1 MVSEMPEARLGPAD
15 PTQRTAE
22 LERMLDSLREDSE
35 VAHVLLGLSGA
46 LAEVRTIEE
55 TLELTVRVVP
65 DLLGADR
72 CLSAR
77 IDRRTS
83 RLEVHATSGFEP
95 AQLESLLRYSG
106 RERGLPLL
114 QTALE
119 EGAPIL
125 IPDASA
131 DPRFDPA
138 FVAEREIG
146 AFVGIPLMRWGEEF
160 GGLGLVFDRPRPF
173 SSKDK
178 ALTRGIARQVGV
190 ALVNARRFN
199 LLGEL
204 RKFGHDVAVKLRL
217 QSVIDVT
224 MNAAASLLT
233 GDSAAVYF
241 LDRDQQTFVA
251 AGGNGAI
258 SVDELARIDAADEP
272 WSALMQSRTVVVPD
286 LDRLLGLR
294 RVESSAVAAPIPG
307 EDGPVGAIV
316 VFFRRHATMAPDEAE
331 ALSVLATEAAMAID
345 NANRFERQHRVTRSL
360 QLGLLQSDLPEV
372 PGFSVGA
379 VYEPA
384 SGEAEIGGDFYD
396 LFDLEDG
403 RFAVTIGDV
412 SGKGAE
418 AAART
423 ATAKYM
429 LRAFSLRNPAP
440 SSALFHLNNALARDM
455 EAERFAT
462 LVYGVIES
470 DGTHFTVGLAGHP
483 SPIVYRK
490 ATGTAERLDLQGA
503 ILGVIGEE
511 QYQQE
516 TLRFSP
522 GDCFVAFTDGL
533 LEARSGDEFFGRKRL
548 EDAVAAHA
556 AALSGNELARQLLED
571 ARSFGE
577 IRDDAIVFV
586 LRNEGPR

>member
-1 MVSEMPEARLGPAD
+1 M
-15 PTQRTAE
+15 
-22 LERMLDSLREDSE
+22 
-35 VAHVLLGLSGA
+35 
-46 LAEVRTIEE
+46 
-55 TLELTVRVVP
+55 RVVP

-72 CLSAR
+72 CLAAR

-95 AQLESLLRYSG
+95 AQLEALLRLSG
-106 RERGLPLL
+106 GEEGLPLL
-114 QTALE
+114 QTALD

-146 AFVGIPLMRWGEEF
+146 AFVGIPLVRWGEEF

-178 ALTRGIARQVGV
+178 ALARGIARQVGV

-204 RKFGHDVAVKLRL
+204 RKFGHDVAAKLRL

-224 MNAAASLLT
+224 MNAAVSLLT
-233 GDSAAVYF
+233 GDAAAVYF
-241 LDRDQQTFVA
+241 LDRDQETFVA
-251 AGGNGAI
+251 AGGNGAT
-258 SVDELARIDAADEP
+258 SVDELARIDAAVEP
-272 WSALMQSRTVVVPD
+272 WNALIQSRTVVVPD

-294 RVESSAVAAPIPG
+294 RAESSAVAAPIPG
-307 EDGPVGAIV
+307 ENGPVGAIV
-316 VFFRRHATMAPDEAE
+316 VFFRRHVTMAPDEAE

-462 LVYGVIES
+462 LVYGVIEN
-470 DGTHFTVGLAGHP
+470 DGVHFTVGLAGHP
-483 SPIVYRK
+483 SPIVYRR

-556 AALSGNELARQLLED
+556 AALSGDELARQLLED

-586 LRNEGPR
+586 LCNEGSR

>member
-1 MVSEMPEARLGPAD
+1 MVSEMPDARIGQED
-15 PTQRTAE
+15 PTERAAE
-22 LERMLDSLREDSE
+22 LERTLDSLREDSE

-46 LAEVRTIEE
+46 LAEVRSIEE
-55 TLELTVRVVP
+55 TLELAVRIVP

-72 CLSAR
+72 CLAAR
-77 IDRRTS
+77 VDRRTS
-83 RLEVHATSGFEP
+83 RMEVHASSGFEA
-95 AQLESLLRYSG
+95 AQLEAVLRSADEDTG
-106 RERGLPLL
+106 MPLL
-114 QTALE
+114 QAALE

-125 IPDASA
+125 VSDAAA

-138 FVAEREIG
+138 FVAERGIG
-146 AFVGIPLMRWGEEF
+146 AFVGIPLVRWGEEF
-160 GGLGLVFDRPRPF
+160 GGLGLVFDLARPF

-178 ALTRGIARQVGV
+178 ALARGIARQVGV

-199 LLGEL
+199 LLGQL
-204 RKFGHDVAVKLRL
+204 RTFGHDVAVKLRL
-217 QSVIDVT
+217 ESVIDVT
-224 MNAAASLLT
+224 KNAAVTLLT

-241 LDRDQQTFVA
+241 LDREQETLVA
-251 AGGNGAI
+251 AGGEGATSI
-258 SVDELARIDAADEP
+258 DELARIDVGRDP
-272 WSALMQSRTVVVPD
+272 WSALLQSRAVVVPD
-286 LDRLLGLR
+286 LDRTLGLR
-294 RVESSAVAAPIPG
+294 REESSAVAAPIPG
-307 EDGPVGAIV
+307 EDGPFGAII
-316 VFFRRHATMAPDEAE
+316 VFFRRHVTMAPDEAE

-345 NANRFERQHRVTRSL
+345 NANRFERQRRVARSL
-360 QLGLLQSDLPEV
+360 QLGLLQSDFPEV
-372 PGFSVGA
+372 PGFTVGA

-396 LFDLEDG
+396 VFDLEDG
-403 RFAVTIGDV
+403 RFAVTVGDV

-423 ATAKYM
+423 ATAKFM
-429 LRAFSLRNPAP
+429 LRAFSMRNPSP

-462 LVYGVIES
+462 LVYGVIEN
-470 DGTHFTVGLAGHP
+470 DGVHFTVGLAGHP

-490 ATGTAERLDLQGA
+490 SSGTAERLDLQGA

-516 TLRFSP
+516 TLKFSP

-548 EDAVAAHA
+548 EDAVVAHA
-556 AALSGNELARQLLED
+556 PALSGDDLAQQLLD
-571 ARSFGE
+571 DVRSFGE

-586 LRNEGPR
+586 MCSEDEE

>member
-1 MVSEMPEARLGPAD
+1 MVSEMPEARIGHED
-15 PTQRTAE
+15 PTERAAE
-22 LERMLDSLREDSE
+22 LERTLDSLREDSE

-46 LAEVRTIEE
+46 LGEVRSIEE
-55 TLELTVRVVP
+55 TLELAVRVVP

-72 CLSAR
+72 CLAAR

-83 RLEVHATSGFEP
+83 RMEVHATSGYEA
-95 AQLESLLRYSG
+95 AQLEAVLRSAG
-106 RERGLPLL
+106 DETGLPLL
-114 QTALE
+114 EAALE
-119 EGAPIL
+119 EGTPIL

-138 FVAEREIG
+138 FVAERGIG
-146 AFVGIPLMRWGEEF
+146 AFVGIPLVRWGEEF
-160 GGLGLVFDRPRPF
+160 GGLGLVFDVARPF

-178 ALTRGIARQVGV
+178 ALARGIARQVGV

-204 RKFGHDVAVKLRL
+204 RTFGHDVAVKLRL
-217 QSVIDVT
+217 ESVIDVT
-224 MNAAASLLT
+224 KKAAINLLT
-233 GDSAAVYF
+233 GDAAAVYF
-241 LDRDQQTFVA
+241 LDRGQETLVA
-251 AGGNGAI
+251 AGGDGTTA
-258 SVDELARIDAADEP
+258 VEELARIDAGREP
-272 WSALMQSRTVVVPD
+272 WSALLQSRVVVVPD
-286 LDRLLGLR
+286 PDLELGLR

-307 EDGPVGAIV
+307 EDGPLGAIM
-316 VFFRRHATMAPDEAE
+316 VFFRRHVTLAPDEAE

-345 NANRFERQHRVTRSL
+345 NANRFERQRRVARSL
-360 QLGLLQSDLPEV
+360 QVGLLQSDLSDI

-384 SGEAEIGGDFYD
+384 SGETEIGGDFYD
-396 LFDLEDG
+396 VFDLEDG
-403 RFAVTIGDV
+403 RFAVTVGDV

-423 ATAKYM
+423 ATAKFM
-429 LRAFSLRNPAP
+429 LRAFSSRNPTP

-462 LVYGVIES
+462 LVYGVIET
-470 DGTHFTVGLAGHP
+470 DRTHLTVGLAGHP

-490 ATGTAERLDLQGA
+490 SSGTVERLELQGA

-516 TLRFSP
+516 TLEFSP

-533 LEARSGDEFFGRKRL
+533 LEARSGGEFFGRKRL
-548 EDAVAAHA
+548 EDAVVAHA
-556 AALSGNELARQLLED
+556 AALSGNDLAQQLLD
-571 ARSFGE
+571 DVRSFGE

-586 LRNEGPR
+586 LCSEGEQ

>member
-1 MVSEMPEARLGPAD
+1 
-15 PTQRTAE
+15 
-22 LERMLDSLREDSE
+22 
-35 VAHVLLGLSGA
+35 
-46 LAEVRTIEE
+46 
-55 TLELTVRVVP
+55 
-65 DLLGADR
+65 
-72 CLSAR
+72 
-77 IDRRTS
+77 
-83 RLEVHATSGFEP
+83 
-95 AQLESLLRYSG
+95 
-106 RERGLPLL
+106 
-114 QTALE
+114 
-119 EGAPIL
+119 
-125 IPDASA
+125 
-131 DPRFDPA
+131 
-138 FVAEREIG
+138 
-146 AFVGIPLMRWGEEF
+146 
-160 GGLGLVFDRPRPF
+160 
-173 SSKDK
+173 
-178 ALTRGIARQVGV
+178 
-190 ALVNARRFN
+190 
-199 LLGEL
+199 
-204 RKFGHDVAVKLRL
+204 
-217 QSVIDVT
+217 
-224 MNAAASLLT
+224 MNAAVSLLT
-233 GDSAAVYF
+233 GDAAAVYF
-241 LDRDQQTFVA
+241 LDRDQETFVA
-251 AGGNGAI
+251 AGGNGAT
-258 SVDELARIDAADEP
+258 SVDELARIDAAVEP
-272 WSALMQSRTVVVPD
+272 WNALIQSRTVVVPD

-294 RVESSAVAAPIPG
+294 RAESSAVAAPIPG
-307 EDGPVGAIV
+307 ENGPVGAIV
-316 VFFRRHATMAPDEAE
+316 VFFRRHVTMAPDEAE

-462 LVYGVIES
+462 LVYGVIEN
-470 DGTHFTVGLAGHP
+470 DGVHFTVGLAGHP
-483 SPIVYRK
+483 SPIVYRR

-556 AALSGNELARQLLED
+556 AALSGDELARQLLED

-586 LRNEGPR
+586 LCNEGSR